1 MATVF
6 KLNLDM
12 FFSLDTT
19 MHKLSVKD
27 RLTLGINSRKKD
39 CEASYAA
46 HHTLNFFFVFLLYVK
61 PQFFYLKL
69 YKYLNEIEL

>member
-1 MATVF
+1 MATIF

-12 FFSLDTT
+12 FFLLDTT
-19 MHKLSVKD
+19 MHKSSVKD

-46 HHTLNFFFVFLLYVK
+46 HHTLNFFCIFVVCETSIILSK
-61 PQFFYLKL
+61 AMQ
-69 YKYLNEIEL
+69 IS